1 MDIVKIIGI
10 GIVGSLASLVVK
22 EIKPSSAVGISLATV
37 TVIFMYAVSSLSY
50 CIEVINL
57 IAESLSVKSEHVGTV
72 IKMIGVAYLADF
84 GAQVSKDAGEN
95 AISAKIELAGKVIMV
110 TMSIPVLISLLNLLV
125 SIIP

>member
-22 EIKPSSAVGISLATV
+22 EIKPSAAVGISLATV

>member
-22 EIKPSSAVGISLATV
+22 EIKPSAAVGISLATV

-95 AISAKIELAGKVIMV
+95 GISAKIELAGKVIMV